1 MYGHVNYLNK
11 NYLNQGE
18 PKQTIITSCNL
29 VSYGGFVSHGGTPK
43 SSKSLDQFS
52 IESYDY
58 DHLVI
63 RIFNIAM
70 EHWLTLPIY
79 FDDLPISTV
88 INQHNYHVTYEKHGD
103 VPYIPI

>member
-43 SSKSLDQFS
+43 SSKSLDHFS
-52 IESYDY
+52 IEIYGDLGDPKNITMGY
-58 DHLVI
+58 PENHPKLIIWLVV
-63 RIFNIAM
+63 
-70 EHWLTLPIY
+70 
-79 FDDLPISTV
+79 ST
-88 INQHNYHVTYEKHGD
+88 YPSETYESQLG
-103 VPYIPI
+103 

>member
-43 SSKSLDQFS
+43 SSK
-52 IESYDY
+52 
-58 DHLVI
+58 
-63 RIFNIAM
+63 
-70 EHWLTLPIY
+70 
-79 FDDLPISTV
+79 
-88 INQHNYHVTYEKHGD
+88 
-103 VPYIPI
+103 